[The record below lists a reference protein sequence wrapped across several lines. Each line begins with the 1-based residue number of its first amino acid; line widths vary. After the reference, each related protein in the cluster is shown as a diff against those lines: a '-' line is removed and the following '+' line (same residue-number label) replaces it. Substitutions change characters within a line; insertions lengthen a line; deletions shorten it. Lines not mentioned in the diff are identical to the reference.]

1 MSRSV
6 LWGTEHASYELT
18 GVGRALTYH
27 QWKKMGGCSL
37 ANGANP
43 YSVLGSQALW
53 TEEFPTLG
61 QIADAC
67 PYSGRS
73 LARFAAENMGK
84 NLFARMIS
92 PARRMK

>member
-1 MSRSV
+1 M
-6 LWGTEHASYELT
+6 YEFT

-37 ANGANP
+37 ANCANP
-43 YSVLGSQALW
+43 YPELGPEARW
-53 TEEFPTLG
+53 NEEFPTLG

-67 PYSGRS
+67 PFSGRS

-84 NLFARMIS
+84 NLFAR
-92 PARRMK
+92 AVT